1 MVIKVYISSVS
12 SNTYMK
18 KSQTSIIDLLDMH
31 KVKYE
36 LIDIADPTNEE
47 QKKFMRA
54 NSKPKEEGKV
64 PLPPQVFNGDDYCGD
79 YEAFENALEQNML
92 FEFLKLESPVP
103 KEVSKA
109 NVKVTGEEE
118 EEKKDEEK
126 PVSLEQSENMSQ
138 EEDKASEE
146 TEQKENAETS
156 EDKSKSENEDMEED
170 AKKTGSENSI
180 AENKNEVI
188 DMNNES
194 KPVSE
199 DTVSEVVS
207 KETEAEVLPKDTEP
221 EVMAECFAIVE
232 EATEESEE
240 KKDSSGTEEVPVEE
254 NKAPHS
260 EEAETAGNAQ

>member
-156 EDKSKSENEDMEED
+156 EDKSKSENEDME
-170 AKKTGSENSI
+170 
-180 AENKNEVI
+180 
-188 DMNNES
+188 
-194 KPVSE
+194 
-199 DTVSEVVS
+199 
-207 KETEAEVLPKDTEP
+207 
-221 EVMAECFAIVE
+221 VMAECFAIVE

>member
-138 EEDKASEE
+138 E
-146 TEQKENAETS
+146 TS
-156 EDKSKSENEDMEED
+156 EDKSKSENEDMELNFSF
-170 AKKTGSENSI
+170 TVTS
-180 AENKNEVI
+180 
-188 DMNNES
+188 
-194 KPVSE
+194 
-199 DTVSEVVS
+199 DTD
-207 KETEAEVLPKDTEP
+207 ETTAVEG

>member
-156 EDKSKSENEDMEED
+156 EDKSKSENEDMELNFSF
-170 AKKTGSENSI
+170 TVTS
-180 AENKNEVI
+180 
-188 DMNNES
+188 
-194 KPVSE
+194 
-199 DTVSEVVS
+199 DTD
-207 KETEAEVLPKDTEP
+207 ETTAVEG

-232 EATEESEE
+232 EATEESE
-240 KKDSSGTEEVPVEE
+240 
-254 NKAPHS
+254 APHS